1 MLVIDNPTV
10 EQVLTVPEV
19 IDALEHCHRAL
30 ASGDAINAPNYRV
43 FTPRDGKDYGP
54 QFPEGGNPTH
64 HAFTSLTGSIAS
76 LDVTSDRVDSDI
88 ITYVQAGGQ
97 EMRQIRVPGT
107 HDRKFCGMIYLY
119 SSKTGELL
127 AMIHDGYLQKFRVA
141 GTAAIGTKYLARK
154 NAKVMGLIGTGWQ
167 AQAQVLCQP
176 AVRDLD
182 KIKVYSPTPGHS
194 AAFAERW
201 ADEAGVEIVPGRFG
215 ARSRARVPTSSSPRP
230 MRPQAVVMADWLEP
244 GQFITGV
251 KDEELEMTGWERCD
265 VMVVNRKGAFWQRYA
280 IGGVEVIPE
289 HGAIASAEPPEK
301 IDWDKVPLLGDVVI
315 GKHPGRTSDD
325 QIIGLILAGDGVQFT
340 AVGARIYKLCKER
353 GLGVDLP
360 RELFLQDEKYIP

>member
-43 FTPRDGKDYGP
+43 FTPRHGKDYGP
-54 QFPEGGNPTH
+54 LFPAGGNPTH

-76 LDVTSDRVDSDI
+76 LDITSDRVDSDI
-88 ITYVQAGGQ
+88 ITYVQRGGHLR
-97 EMRQIRVPGT
+97 EIRVPGT
-107 HDRKFCGMIYLY
+107 QDRKFCGMIYLY

-127 AMIHDGYLQKFRVA
+127 SIVHDGYLQKFRVA

-154 NAKVMGLIGTGWQ
+154 DAKVMGLIGTGWQ
-167 AQAQVLCQP
+167 AQAQVLCQA
-176 AVRDLD
+176 AVRKLD
-182 KIKVYSPTPGHS
+182 KVKVYSPTPGNS
-194 AAFAERW
+194 AAFAKRW
-201 ADEAGVEIVPGRFG
+201 AGEAGVEIVPVGS
-215 ARSRARVPTSSSPRP
+215 AREAVKGSDFIITATNAPE
-230 MRPQAVVMADWLEP
+230 AVVMADWLEP

-251 KDEELEMTGWERCD
+251 KDVELEMAGWERCD

-280 IGGVEVIPE
+280 IGGVDVIPE
-289 HGAIASAEPPEK
+289 QGRDHIGRASKK
-301 IDWDKVPLLGDVVI
+301 IDWDKVPLLGDILV

-325 QIIGLILAGDGVQFT
+325 QIVGMILAGDGVQFT

>member
-1 MLVIDNPTV
+1 MLIIDNPTV

-19 IDALEHCHRAL
+19 IDALDHCHRAL

-54 QFPEGGNPTH
+54 LFPKGGSPTH

-88 ITYVQAGGQ
+88 ITYVKRGDKL
-97 EMRQIRVPGT
+97 RQIRVPGT
-107 HDRKFCGMIYLY
+107 SDRKFCGMIYLY

-154 NAKVMGLIGTGWQ
+154 DSKVMGLIGTGWQ

-176 AVRDLD
+176 AVRKLD
-182 KIKVYSPTPGHS
+182 KIKVFSPTPGNS
-194 AAFAERW
+194 AAFAKRW
-201 ADEAGVEIVPGRFG
+201 TNEAGVEIEPVGS
-215 ARSRARVPTSSSPRP
+215 AREAVKGSDFIITATNA
-230 MRPQAVVMADWLEP
+230 PQAVVMADWLEP

-251 KDEELEMTGWERCD
+251 KDQELEMKGWERCD
-265 VMVVNRKGAFWQRYA
+265 VLAVNRKGAFWQRYA

-289 HGAIASAEPPEK
+289 TGQDRIGRPSEK
-301 IDWDKVPLLGDVVI
+301 IDWDKVPLLGDVMI

-325 QIIGLILAGDGVQFT
+325 QITGMILGGDGVQFT
-340 AVGARIYKLCKER
+340 AVGARIHKLCAER

>member
-1 MLVIDNPTV
+1 MLVIDNLTV

-19 IDALEHCHRAL
+19 VDALEHGHKAL
-30 ASGDAINAPNYRV
+30 STGDAINAPNYRV
-43 FTPRDGKDYGP
+43 FTPRDGKDYGRK
-54 QFPEGGNPTH
+54 FPEGGNPTH
-64 HAFTSLTGSIAS
+64 HAFTSLTGAIGS

-88 ITYVQAGGQ
+88 ITYVKRGQ

-176 AVRDLD
+176 AVRDLET
-182 KIKVYSPTPGHS
+182 IKVYSPTPGHS
-194 AAFAERW
+194 TAFARRW
-201 ADEAGVEIVPGRFG
+201 GNEAGVEIVPVNS
-215 ARSRARVPTSSSPRP
+215 AREACEGSDFIITATNA
-230 MRPQAVVMADWLEP
+230 PQAVVQADWLEP

-251 KDEELEMTGWERCD
+251 KDQELEMTGWEKCD
-265 VMVVNRKGAFWQRYA
+265 QVVVNRHGAFWQRYA

-289 HGAIASAEPPEK
+289 HGADRIGNPSEK
-301 IDWDKVPLLGDVVI
+301 INWNEVPILGDVLT

-325 QIIGLILAGDGVQFT
+325 QIIGLIIGGDGVQFT